1 MMKAARP
8 SAGGLRAA
16 DVAAAA
22 QLACLLEVS
31 APKPGNVSPG
41 RHFADAR
48 YEDFLASAVAIGEPL
63 AGAGTRSVGA
73 TVRLAVEA
81 TARWTRSNTN
91 VGLVLLL
98 APLARAALLEKGVGR
113 LFPGAEKRPRDPLF
127 SGGGEEKK
135 TPDPFFPNAGGAK
148 KAPNPFI
155 HNDQAKMAPD
165 AFSPGV
171 GEGTMTPDPFSGS
184 LRDAVRRVLEAT
196 TIDDA
201 RDLYAAIRCA
211 SPGGLGRVEAQDVA
225 DEPTMPLLDV
235 MRLAAGRDGIAREY
249 ATAFEVTFERA
260 APALEQARR
269 DGLSWD
275 DAIVETFL
283 TLLAASPDTHV
294 SRRGGADLAVDVS
307 RRARAV
313 VEKGGVRSEAGR
325 RAIGELDLALRD
337 ERNVGNPGTTADLTA
352 AAIFV
357 VLLGGG
363 WSPSV

>member
-1 MMKAARP
+1 MKESRP
-8 SAGGLRAA
+8 SPGGLRAA

-48 YEDFLASAVAIGEPL
+48 YEEFLASAVAIGEPL

-81 TARWTRSNTN
+81 TSRWTRSNTN
-91 VGLVLLL
+91 IGIVLLL

-113 LFPGAEKRPRDPLF
+113 LN
-127 SGGGEEKK
+127 
-135 TPDPFFPNAGGAK
+135 PFFRG
-148 KAPNPFI
+148 
-155 HNDQAKMAPD
+155 
-165 AFSPGV
+165 
-171 GEGTMTPDPFSGS
+171 
-184 LRDAVRRVLEAT
+184 AVRRVLAAT
-196 TIDDA
+196 TIEDA
-201 RDLYAAIRCA
+201 RDVYAAIRCA
-211 SPGGLGRVEAQDVA
+211 SPGGLGRVESQDVA

-235 MRLAAGRDGIAREY
+235 MRLAADRDGIAREY
-249 ATAFEVTFERA
+249 ATAFDVTFDRA
-260 APALEQARR
+260 APALVRARH

-294 SRRGGADLAVDVS
+294 SRRGGADLAIEVS

-313 VEKGGVRSEAGR
+313 VEKGGTRSEAGR

-337 ERNVGNPGTTADLTA
+337 DRNLANPGTTADLTA
-352 AAIFV
+352 AAVFL

-363 WSPSV
+363 WSPSA